1 MKTYK
6 YSYFPGPSSVPENI
20 LQLGLIDYGS
30 GDVEPDFLE
39 LYNKT
44 VVNLQKLYNTDD
56 DVCIMSGEGMLA
68 LWGALKSSLVKGDK
82 VLVIATGLFGEG
94 TADMVK
100 SFGCEA
106 KLIAFPNN
114 STFEDYNLIE
124 QAIKEFKPKMITAVH
139 CETPSGIL
147 NDLSVLGKLKKQY
160 NVPLF
165 YVDAVA
171 SLGGAHVDAKKHNID
186 FCLGGSQKVL
196 SCPPNSCFTT
206 VSDKAWE
213 IIEQVN
219 YQGYDSLLPFK
230 NVKETGAFPYTP
242 SWVNLAQ
249 LFKATQDILDE
260 GLDNA
265 VKRHYE
271 CAELVRKCIKEK
283 GYKLFPKSDEFSS
296 PTVTAVYVPENTNW
310 VDFDKKFREKGVV
323 FGGNYGD
330 LAGKVFRIG
339 HMGSQAKLEHVKKL
353 CSLM

>member
-1 MKTYK
+1 
-6 YSYFPGPSSVPENI
+6 SVPENI

-139 CETPSGIL
+139 CETPS
-147 NDLSVLGKLKKQY
+147 
-160 NVPLF
+160 
-165 YVDAVA
+165 
-171 SLGGAHVDAKKHNID
+171 
-186 FCLGGSQKVL
+186 
-196 SCPPNSCFTT
+196 
-206 VSDKAWE
+206 
-213 IIEQVN
+213 
-219 YQGYDSLLPFK
+219 
-230 NVKETGAFPYTP
+230 
-242 SWVNLAQ
+242 
-249 LFKATQDILDE
+249 
-260 GLDNA
+260 
-265 VKRHYE
+265 
-271 CAELVRKCIKEK
+271 
-283 GYKLFPKSDEFSS
+283 
-296 PTVTAVYVPENTNW
+296 
-310 VDFDKKFREKGVV
+310 
-323 FGGNYGD
+323 
-330 LAGKVFRIG
+330 
-339 HMGSQAKLEHVKKL
+339 
-353 CSLM
+353 